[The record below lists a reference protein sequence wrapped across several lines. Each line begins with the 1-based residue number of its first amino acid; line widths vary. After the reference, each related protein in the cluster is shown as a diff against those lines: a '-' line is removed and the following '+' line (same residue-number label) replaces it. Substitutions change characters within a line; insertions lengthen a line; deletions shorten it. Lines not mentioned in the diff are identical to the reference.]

1 MEISVKKLKLEDLKI
16 GMRVA
21 IPQLNSIVGVPIIL
35 RESSMDYST
44 PLPTGE
50 IVSIGEQ
57 GKENV
62 VPKDSIYIFNG
73 VDLDA
78 YDGELG
84 DL

>member
-1 MEISVKKLKLEDLKI
+1 MEISVKKFKLEDLKI

-21 IPQLNSIVGVPIIL
+21 IPQLNSIVGVPIVL

-57 GKENV
+57 GKENIN
-62 VPKDSIYIFNG
+62 PKDSIYIYNG
-73 VDLDA
+73 IDLDA

-84 DL
+84 EL

>member
-1 MEISVKKLKLEDLKI
+1 MEISVKKFKLEDLKI

-21 IPQLNSIVGVPIIL
+21 IPQLNSIVGVPIVL

-50 IVSIGEQ
+50 IVSIGDK

-62 VPKDSIYIFNG
+62 IPKDSIYIYNG
-73 VDLDA
+73 IDLDDF
-78 YDGELG
+78 DGDLG